1 MPCSRRVALVF
12 LLALVPIHSAEAQF
26 YRRPF
31 VPIRPVQPFRPLP
44 YIDTSWQNSPYVYWT
59 IHHHGMPYPY
69 PYVPQPYP
77 VPYPMPYPVPTGSG
91 YTTVNNYY
99 TPESSVG
106 QQAYGQMT
114 SVLPPPQPNNAVV
127 AINLPTTAA
136 VVWIDGQKL
145 ESGLNATRVYT
156 TPELEPGHKYQY
168 VVKAEWVQRG
178 QNVSEERSVSVEPGK
193 TTVVDFTMAKTD

>member
-1 MPCSRRVALVF
+1 MRYCRRIASALV
-12 LLALVPIHSAEAQF
+12 LSIVAAQSASAQF
-26 YRRPF
+26 FRRPLA
-31 VPIRPVQPFRPLP
+31 PIRPITPVRPFPF
-44 YIDTSWQNSPYVYWT
+44 IDTSWQNNPYVYWT

-69 PYVPQPYP
+69 PYPPRPY
-77 VPYPMPYPVPTGSG
+77 PYPMPYPVPMGPG

-99 TPESSVG
+99 TPRPELG
-106 QQAYGQMT
+106 QAYGHPIT
-114 SVLPPPQPNNAVV
+114 SLLPPPQANKAVV

-168 VVKAEWVQRG
+168 MVKAEWVQRG
-178 QNVSEERSVSVEPGK
+178 QNVSEERGVSVEPGK
-193 TTVVDFTMAKTD
+193 TTVVDFTMEKKE